1 MYLMY
6 TSIPNLSYILQL
18 FLLLCFLFQA
28 DSSTLTLDKKKW
40 LTIGTILFLS
50 CLSRLQSFTC
60 NRKAWDCS
68 PLHSQVFHS
77 IAFQERHPNCF
88 GIIPEDFG
96 DFPNKLISFN
106 KCRENFLRWIPI
118 YGFSSR

>member
-60 NRKAWDCS
+60 NRKVWDCS
-68 PLHSQVFHS
+68 PLYSQGFHS
-77 IAFQERHPNCF
+77 IAFQERLPNCF

-96 DFPNKLISFN
+96 DFPQQV
-106 KCRENFLRWIPI
+106 NFFKQMQGEL
-118 YGFSSR
+118 FEKDSHLV